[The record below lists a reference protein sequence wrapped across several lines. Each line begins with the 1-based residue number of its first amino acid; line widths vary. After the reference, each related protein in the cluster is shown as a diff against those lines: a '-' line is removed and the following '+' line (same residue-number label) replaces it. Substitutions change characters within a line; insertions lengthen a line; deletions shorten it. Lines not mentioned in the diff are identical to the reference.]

1 MKIQCVT
8 SIKIKCWSWWNCWA
22 EVKSACHYYY
32 WLKFGGRFLF
42 VSSFL
47 FWKLYVPCKLQH
59 VSPRDMSTPESLGWS
74 YRSSRWLF
82 GVGNMWGKF
91 IVLHYVQWKFWK
103 SVQIAIMQKDFFPEF
118 STSFCSQRIMQN
130 EVFAVHLNFSFYIWT
145 CGCFISIFT
154 NAATRFVRLTPT
166 FFTNCLWRQHFF
178 HSYSLGFALHTLT
191 PFFVKSHPCK
201 TWNCSSQIRKYTFAR
216 IALLSL
222 PSLLMTTIHWQ
233 MGKSLTTWFVLS
245 LFLFQ
250 YFLMSWL
257 MWISLSIWC
266 YVRMWHSEKSLDV
279 VIYNTPWFRT
289 GTLHASSSNRWL

>member
-42 VSSFL
+42 VSFFL

-82 GVGNMWGKF
+82 GVGNMWGEF

-166 FFTNCLWRQHFF
+166 FFTNCLETTFF
-178 HSYSLGFALHTLT
+178 IVWGLLFT
-191 PFFVKSHPCK
+191 P
-201 TWNCSSQIRKYTFAR
+201 
-216 IALLSL
+216 LL
-222 PSLLMTTIHWQ
+222 PSSWRATLVKLEIVLLKFGNI
-233 MGKSLTTWFVLS
+233 L
-245 LFLFQ
+245 
-250 YFLMSWL
+250 
-257 MWISLSIWC
+257 
-266 YVRMWHSEKSLDV
+266 
-279 VIYNTPWFRT
+279 
-289 GTLHASSSNRWL
+289 LHAFKIHHILS